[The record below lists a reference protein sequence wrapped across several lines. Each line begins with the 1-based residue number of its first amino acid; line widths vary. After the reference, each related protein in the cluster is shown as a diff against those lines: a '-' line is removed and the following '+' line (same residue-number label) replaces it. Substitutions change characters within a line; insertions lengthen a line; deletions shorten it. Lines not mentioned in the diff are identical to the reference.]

1 MPVRSSWF
9 SRGCPGWACS
19 SSGSSAFRRWP
30 RRISEQPASIQI
42 SPEPRWTFETNS
54 IQPHLTGTLYVGGD
68 IIDEN
73 AVLGSKTVSPQ
84 ECQVD
89 FGVGLHQTLS
99 ARNQDVLKALQERKA
114 TFGVVKG
121 LCRPIRECVQRDAP
135 RIQGFQE
142 RHGTFDR
149 APEHFGPALEVRPQP
164 GPIVGEIDRTLRN
177 RIGEGL
183 ARVHLRI
190 PFRGGHLT
198 QESLHFG
205 GRHQLA
211 KQMPRVPVHENATQ
225 VENHVLHTR
234 PMPSISAGLK
244 DDSILTGRLDSAS
257 PPAMSTSD
265 LAKKSCVPCKGGV
278 PPLKGKD
285 LEALAAQLPEWTV
298 VEEHHLHRE
307 YSFPNFAKA
316 LQFVN
321 RVGEVA
327 EKEGHHPDIWF
338 TWGQVKID
346 ILTHAIDGLTESDFV
361 LAAKIEELP
370 R

>member
-1 MPVRSSWF
+1 
-9 SRGCPGWACS
+9 
-19 SSGSSAFRRWP
+19 
-30 RRISEQPASIQI
+30 
-42 SPEPRWTFETNS
+42 
-54 IQPHLTGTLYVGGD
+54 
-68 IIDEN
+68 
-73 AVLGSKTVSPQ
+73 
-84 ECQVD
+84 
-89 FGVGLHQTLS
+89 
-99 ARNQDVLKALQERKA
+99 
-114 TFGVVKG
+114 
-121 LCRPIRECVQRDAP
+121 
-135 RIQGFQE
+135 
-142 RHGTFDR
+142 
-149 APEHFGPALEVRPQP
+149 
-164 GPIVGEIDRTLRN
+164 
-177 RIGEGL
+177 
-183 ARVHLRI
+183 
-190 PFRGGHLT
+190 
-198 QESLHFG
+198 
-205 GRHQLA
+205 
-211 KQMPRVPVHENATQ
+211 
-225 VENHVLHTR
+225 
-234 PMPSISAGLK
+234 MPSISAGLK